1 LEHQVKSALPRIIF
15 EPRKNGNMD
24 RFFEECRKLIEK
36 KQMLESSLAV
46 VYKRFIVSFCALQ
59 AFSIVFPLG
68 NIENK
73 FD

>member
-1 LEHQVKSALPRIIF
+1 
-15 EPRKNGNMD
+15 MD